1 MYCVLL
7 HIIIFLIM
15 NNISCVRKN
24 DSLFSLSVIITH
36 IPTYYISLCTSL
48 IYVSLSCIIYYMYH
62 FRTESGLLYFVMQP
76 ARFLRV
82 FNY

>member
-1 MYCVLL
+1 
-7 HIIIFLIM
+7 M

-24 DSLFSLSVIITH
+24 DSLFSLSVTVTYTYLLHIIIH
-36 IPTYYISLCTSL
+36 KYNMYHFPVL
-48 IYVSLSCIIYYMYH
+48 YVYVYH